1 MKHVWKGLSRA
12 LYFVSALILIMSTL
26 SLKTSPVLAETAQK
40 NGQGPEVTYFKLE
53 NGLDVVVIP
62 DHRAPVVTHM
72 VWYRVGAA
80 DEAPGVSGIAHFL
93 EHLMFKGTE
102 KIAPGQFSKIIARH
116 GGEDNAFT
124 SQDVTAYF
132 QRVAKE
138 NLPMVMEME
147 ADRMS
152 NLKLLEKD
160 VLTERDVILEER
172 RSRIENS
179 PNSLLSEQISAAL
192 YLSHPYGIPVIGWMH
207 EMAKLSRK
215 DALNHYKKYYAPNN
229 AILIVAGDV
238 TPDEVK
244 KLADKFYGPVKRGPD
259 LEERERPMEPN
270 PVAPRKVVLED
281 ARAGKLSWQRHYLA
295 PSYKTAPKGDSE
307 ALELLMKVAVEGT
320 TSRFYKKLVV
330 ADKLASSAGGGYS
343 PSGMD
348 YGSLYVYAVPA
359 KGVTVEQIEKAVD
372 ELFDDIRTNGIS
384 ELELNRARNA
394 YIADY
399 IYGNDSQSGLARR
412 YGFSLS
418 TGWTIKDIE
427 SYPDRLKEVG
437 VDDLKRVAEKYLE
450 LKASV
455 TGILKPKPKLVAET
469 KK

>member
-1 MKHVWKGLSRA
+1 MKHVLKGLGRTLS
-12 LYFVSALILIMSTL
+12 FVSALMFIMGAVLST
-26 SLKTSPVLAETAQK
+26 TEAALAEEASK
-40 NGQGPEVTYFKLE
+40 GSKGPEVTYFKME

-102 KIAPGQFSKIIARH
+102 KIAPGEFSKIVARH

-138 NLPMVMEME
+138 HLPMVMEME
-147 ADRMS
+147 ADRMG

-179 PNSLLSEQISAAL
+179 PNSLLSEQISASL

-207 EMAKLSRK
+207 EMAKLSRT

-229 AILIVAGDV
+229 AILVVAGDV
-238 TPDEVK
+238 TAEGVK

-259 LEERERPMEPN
+259 LPVRERPMEP
-270 PVAPRKVVLED
+270 PHVSPRRVVLED
-281 ARAGKLSWQRHYLA
+281 ERAGKLAWQRHFLA

-307 ALELLMKVAVEGT
+307 ALELFMKVATEGT
-320 TSRFYKKLVV
+320 TSRLYKKLVV

-343 PSGMD
+343 GSGMD
-348 YGSLYVYAVPA
+348 YGSLYVYAIPA
-359 KGVTVEQIEKAVD
+359 KGISVEQIETAI
-372 ELFDDIRTNGIS
+372 DDVFKDIAKNGIT

-399 IYGNDSQSGLARR
+399 VYGNDSQSGLARR
-412 YGFSLS
+412 YGFALS
-418 TGWTIKDIE
+418 TGWSIQDIE
-427 SYPDRLKEVG
+427 SYPDRLKKVT
-437 VDDLKRVAEKYLE
+437 VDDLQRVAEKYLNINS
-450 LKASV
+450 SV
-455 TGILKPKPKLVAET
+455 TGILIPKPKKIAE

>member
-1 MKHVWKGLSRA
+1 MIAA
-12 LYFVSALILIMSTL
+12 LIFTMSALL
-26 SLKTSPVLAETAQK
+26 TSPHALNAKDSSKQS
-40 NGQGPEVTYFKLE
+40 NGPEVTYYKMA

-62 DHRAPVVTHM
+62 DTRAPVVTHM

-80 DEAPGVSGIAHFL
+80 DEKPGVSGIAHFL

-102 KIAPGQFSKIIARH
+102 KIAPGEFSKIVARH

-138 NLPMVMEME
+138 HLPMVMEME
-147 ADRMS
+147 ADRMV

-179 PNSLLSEQISAAL
+179 PNSLLSEQISASL
-192 YLSHPYGIPVIGWMH
+192 YLSHTYGIPVIGWMH
-207 EMAKLSRK
+207 EMEKLSRQ
-215 DALNHYKKYYAPNN
+215 DAFDFYEAYYAPNN

-238 TPDEVK
+238 TAEEVK
-244 KLADKFYGPVKRGPD
+244 TLADKYYGPLKRGPD
-259 LEERERPMEPN
+259 LPARERPLEP
-270 PVAPRKVVLED
+270 PHVSPRRVVLED
-281 ARAGKLSWQRHYLA
+281 ERAGKLAWQRHYLV

-307 ALELLMKVAVEGT
+307 ALELLMKVATGGT
-320 TSRFYKKLVV
+320 TSRLYKQLVV
-330 ADKLASSAGGGYS
+330 ADKIASSSGGGYS
-343 PSGMD
+343 GSGLD
-348 YGSLYVYAVPA
+348 YGSLYIYAIPV
-359 KGVTVEQIEKAVD
+359 KGVTVEQIEEAVGD
-372 ELFDDIRTNGIS
+372 VFEKIAKDGIT

-399 IYGNDSQSGLARR
+399 VYGNDSQSGLARR
-412 YGFSLS
+412 YGFALA
-418 TGWTIKDIE
+418 TGWSIQDIE
-427 SYPDRLKEVG
+427 SYPDRLKKVT
-437 VDDLKRVAEKYLE
+437 VDDLQRVAKKYLD
-450 LKASV
+450 LNSSV
-455 TGILKPKPKLVAET
+455 TGILIPKPKKVAI

>member
-1 MKHVWKGLSRA
+1 MKHVSKGLCRT
-12 LYFVSALILIMSTL
+12 LKIVSALMFIMGALLTTTKAINAKDEAKVS
-26 SLKTSPVLAETAQK
+26 S
-40 NGQGPEVTYFKLE
+40 GPEVTYFKME

-102 KIAPGQFSKIIARH
+102 KIAPGEFSKIIARN

-138 NLPMVMEME
+138 HLPMVMEME

-172 RSRIENS
+172 RSRVENN
-179 PNSLLSEQISAAL
+179 PNSLLGEQISASL

-215 DALNHYKKYYAPNN
+215 DALEHYENYYAPNN

-238 TPDEVK
+238 TSEEVK
-244 KLADKFYGPVKRGPD
+244 RLADKFYAPVKRGPD
-259 LEERERPMEPN
+259 LPARERPMEP
-270 PVAPRKVVLED
+270 PHVSPRRVVLED
-281 ARAGKLSWQRHYLA
+281 ERAGKLAWQRHYLA

-307 ALELLMKVAVEGT
+307 ALEMLMKVATGGT
-320 TSRFYKKLVV
+320 TSRLYKKLVV

-343 PSGMD
+343 ASGLD
-348 YGSLYVYAVPA
+348 YGGLYIYAIPS
-359 KGVTVEQIEKAVD
+359 KGVTIEQIESAID
-372 ELFDDIRTNGIS
+372 EVFEKIAKDGIS

-399 IYGNDSQSGLARR
+399 VYGNDSQSGLARR
-412 YGFSLS
+412 YGFALA
-418 TGWTIKDIE
+418 TGWSIQDIE
-427 SYPDRLKEVG
+427 SYPERLKKVTVE
-437 VDDLKRVAEKYLE
+437 DLQRVAAKYLDINS
-450 LKASV
+450 SV
-455 TGILKPKPKLVAET
+455 TGVLIPKPKKMAD

>member
-1 MKHVWKGLSRA
+1 MKHVSKGLCRTLFMIAA
-12 LYFVSALILIMSTL
+12 LIFTMSALL
-26 SLKTSPVLAETAQK
+26 TSPHALNAKDSSKQS
-40 NGQGPEVTYFKLE
+40 NGPEVTYYKMA

-62 DHRAPVVTHM
+62 DTRAPVVTHM

-80 DEAPGVSGIAHFL
+80 DEKPGVSGIAHFL

-102 KIAPGQFSKIIARH
+102 KIAPGEFSKIVARH

-138 NLPMVMEME
+138 HLPMVMEME
-147 ADRMS
+147 ADRMV

-179 PNSLLSEQISAAL
+179 PNSLLSEQISASL
-192 YLSHPYGIPVIGWMH
+192 YLSHTYGIPVIGWMH
-207 EMAKLSRK
+207 EMEKLSRQ
-215 DALNHYKKYYAPNN
+215 DAFDFYEAYYAPNN

-238 TPDEVK
+238 TAEEVK
-244 KLADKFYGPVKRGPD
+244 TLADKYYGPLKRGPD
-259 LEERERPMEPN
+259 LPARERPLEP
-270 PVAPRKVVLED
+270 PHVSPRRVVLED
-281 ARAGKLSWQRHYLA
+281 ERAGKLAWQRHYLV

-307 ALELLMKVAVEGT
+307 ALELLMKVATGGT
-320 TSRFYKKLVV
+320 TSRLYKQLVV
-330 ADKLASSAGGGYS
+330 ADKIASSSGGGYS
-343 PSGMD
+343 GSGLD
-348 YGSLYVYAVPA
+348 YGSLYIYAIPV
-359 KGVTVEQIEKAVD
+359 KGVTVEQIEEAVGD
-372 ELFDDIRTNGIS
+372 VFEKIAKDGIT

-399 IYGNDSQSGLARR
+399 VYGNDSQSGLARR
-412 YGFSLS
+412 YGFALA
-418 TGWTIKDIE
+418 TGWSIQDIE
-427 SYPDRLKEVG
+427 SYPDRLKKVT
-437 VDDLKRVAEKYLE
+437 VDDLQRVAKKYLD
-450 LKASV
+450 LNSSV
-455 TGILKPKPKLVAET
+455 TGILIPKPKKVAI